1 MKKIKTSHILITV
14 FLLVV
19 SLLFISNY
27 LKEDNISNLN
37 KNGIETVAKITKIEV
52 NDYRANEMD
61 GTSIE
66 NYVFTLSF
74 MANGENIK
82 SIRTID
88 KKDYSK
94 YFDRKLYVNDTIS
107 ILYDASN
114 PNNNKVK
121 DLKTIN

>member
-1 MKKIKTSHILITV
+1 
-14 FLLVV
+14 
-19 SLLFISNY
+19 
-27 LKEDNISNLN
+27 
-37 KNGIETVAKITKIEV
+37 
-52 NDYRANEMD
+52 
-61 GTSIE
+61 
-66 NYVFTLSF
+66 